1 MLTIMAVL
9 SLTVSSSKADQCT
22 IKDRELTAQDDIR
35 KLSDCPCYHRNS
47 NSYSCPNLTTVKEHV
62 ESPLVPC
69 SFLPRQFLQC
79 EEPVDHGG
87 NETSYNK
94 THGCLRF
101 GGQRWEEVEKAEA
114 CCRVLDCIEC
124 SGPRVFLRGGFPCI
138 RYTNHYFVTTLLYS
152 ILLGFLGL
160 DRFCLGLTGTGVG
173 KLLTLG
179 GLGIWWVV
187 DIFLLVTGHLNPDD
201 DSNWIPFV

>member
-1 MLTIMAVL
+1 MP
-9 SLTVSSSKADQCT
+9 
-22 IKDRELTAQDDIR
+22 DRDAKNLLMVHQRNDWT
-35 KLSDCPCYHRNS
+35 LSDCPCYHHQTS
-47 NSYSCPNLTTVKEHV
+47 NYSCSTPITSKDIV

-69 SFLPRQFLQC
+69 SFLPREFLQC
-79 EEPVDHGG
+79 AEPYDHKG
-87 NETSYNK
+87 NETTFAK
-94 THGCLRF
+94 MGHGCLRY
-101 GGQRWEEVEKAEA
+101 GGQRWEDVGKSKA
-114 CCRVLDCIEC
+114 CCRALDCIEC
-124 SGPRVFLRGGFPCI
+124 SGPRTFLRDGFPCV

-201 DSNWIPFV
+201 DSNWIPLV